1 MIQTQVQPAQT
12 IAPQVANAAQVA
24 QDMGIIP
31 GEQLATVKV
40 NPETER
46 VANEWL
52 KKVMACDV
60 TNAEQTRQTRDA
72 VENIA
77 APLVQKLANKS
88 AMLKKQI
95 SVLSQSAESSPVA
108 NALVNLKVQVDTINP
123 NKFKLLEPGSVGRFF
138 SIIPGVGTT
147 LNQYFTRWQSAGSV
161 IDSIVVQLH
170 SGADQLRRDN
180 DILADDQVEMRDLT
194 LRLQKTIQ
202 AAMLLDTKLA
212 AEIDKLEQGS
222 EQRKFLEEEVLFTLR
237 QSISDRQT
245 NLAVNQ
251 QGVISY
257 ELIIRNNRELIRC
270 ARRCEEV
277 TVKALEIAVVVAMA
291 LANQRIVL
299 KTVQAVDKT
308 TADLMVQNSI
318 MLKTQG
324 VEIHKMAA
332 GQNISMDALKQVF
345 GNLTQAMEDIS
356 RFKQEA
362 LPQMAGRILEMDR
375 MSTETEKV
383 IAKME
388 RGNAQRP
395 TISLDLEASGA
406 PNK

>member
-1 MIQTQVQPAQT
+1 MPLEQVKPAQSLP
-12 IAPQVANAAQVA
+12 PQVANAAQVA
-24 QDMGIIP
+24 LDMGIVP
-31 GEQLATVKV
+31 GEQLATAKV

-60 TNAEQTRQTRDA
+60 TNAEQARQTRDA

-77 APLVQKLANKS
+77 APLVQKLASKS

-123 NKFKLLEPGSVGRFF
+123 NNFKLLEPGSVGRLF
-138 SIIPGVGTT
+138 SFIPGIGTT
-147 LNQYFTRWQSAGSV
+147 FNKYFTRWQSAGSV
-161 IDSIVVQLH
+161 IDSIVAQLH
-170 SGADQLRRDN
+170 SGAEQLRRDIE
-180 DILADDQVEMRDLT
+180 ILLDDQVEMRDLT

-257 ELIIRNNRELIRC
+257 EIIIRNNRELIRC

-277 TVKALEIAVVVAMA
+277 TVKALEIAVVVALA
-291 LANQRIVL
+291 LANQRIVF

-308 TADLMVQNSI
+308 TADLMVQNST

-332 GQNISMDALKQVF
+332 GQNISMDALKQCF

-395 TISLDLEASGA
+395 TISLDLEPTGA
-406 PNK
+406 VNH